1 MQKYLFLSSFLLFSW
16 VVFSQNVGIGT
27 SQPFSKLTVRGN
39 ASIGASYINT
49 SAPANGLIVEG
60 KTGIGTSL
68 PSDALE
74 VVGKTKTTLFQMTNG
89 AVNNYIL
96 VSDAVGNGTWTNP
109 ATLFGQDWLLD
120 GNNNIAI
127 KSIGT
132 NNNFDFPFEVNGD
145 ELMRL
150 TTSRKLGLN
159 TTTPGQYFASARIE
173 MADMDG
179 NNSDFVMR
187 VANPVNTGI
196 ISYTSFVMQASKG
209 TLLAPTTKGSNEYV
223 GNYAFQAFDGF
234 NFQPVGEMACY
245 TGSNYGF
252 GNTSGGMSFS
262 TKNTSDFTIVNR
274 MNILPNGNIG
284 INNILPNYKLQ
295 VGGDI
300 ALGEDMPVLFPV
312 YPQEGRKLYFGN
324 VNGFNSDE
332 MTMYNYQNASDE
344 NDLRINLGNDN
355 GNGLDRLQIGA
366 TQSPTTTYIPY
377 ITVTNQGRMGI
388 GTTNPTA
395 PLEVFGST
403 LMNSGTYAFYN
414 LANCHNFGCGSG
426 NIEVSILASNRVRAS
441 EFNAFSDKR
450 MKKILSISDKK
461 QDMATLAALQ
471 VTNYTHIDVA
481 NKGNSG
487 KKGFIAQQI
496 ETVFP
501 EAVSQSPD
509 FIPNVYAAA
518 KYYKYDEAN
527 RRLIITTLGK
537 HDFATGDVVRMMS
550 DRVYEQEIEVLD
562 NYTFMLK
569 EWRNPPTQDF
579 FIYGKKVADF
589 RAVDYDR
596 IFTLNV
602 SATQA
607 LMEEVALL
615 KKEVAL
621 LKDEINKK

>member
-1 MQKYLFLSSFLLFSW
+1 MQKYLFLSNFLLFSCTI
-16 VVFSQNVGIGT
+16 FSQNVGIGT
-27 SQPFSKLTVRGN
+27 SQPFSKLSVRGN
-39 ASIGASYINT
+39 TSIGASYINT
-49 SAPANGLIVEG
+49 PAPNNGLIVEG
-60 KTGIGTSL
+60 RTGIGTPL

-74 VVGKTKTTLFQMTNG
+74 VVGKTKTVFFQLTNG

-132 NNNFDFPFEVNGD
+132 NNNFDFPFEVNGN

-159 TTTPGQYFASARIE
+159 TTTPGQYFASARVE

-209 TLLAPTTKGSNEYV
+209 TLLVPTTKGSNEYV

-284 INNILPNYKLQ
+284 INNIQPNYKFQ

-300 ALGEDMPVLFPV
+300 AVGEDMPVLFPV

-324 VNGFNSDE
+324 ANGFNLDE
-332 MTMYNYQNASDE
+332 MAIYNYQHAADE

-366 TQSPTTTYIPY
+366 TQSPATTYIPHV
-377 ITVTNQGRMGI
+377 TVTNQGRMGI

-403 LMNSGTYAFYN
+403 LINSGTYAFYN
-414 LANCHNFGCGSG
+414 LAACNNLGCGSG
-426 NIEVSILASNRVRAS
+426 NIEVSILASNRIRAS

-450 MKKILSISDKK
+450 IKNILSLSNRKE
-461 QDMATLAALQ
+461 DMATLAALE

-481 NKGNSG
+481 NQGNAP
-487 KKGFIAQQI
+487 KKGFIAQQV

-501 EAVSQSPD
+501 EAVSQSLD
-509 FIPNVYAAA
+509 FIPNIYAAA
-518 KYYKYDEAN
+518 KSYKYDDEKKI
-527 RRLIITTLGK
+527 LMITMYNK
-537 HDFATGDVVRMMS
+537 HNIETGDWVRIMS
-550 DRVYEQEIEVLD
+550 DRTYEQQVEIVD
-562 NYTFMLK
+562 NYTFMIK
-569 EWRNPPTQDF
+569 EWRGTPTQNF
-579 FIYGKKVADF
+579 FIYGKKVPDF

-607 LMEEVALL
+607 LIEEVEQLKKEIALL
-615 KKEVAL
+615 KA
-621 LKDEINKK
+621 EINKK